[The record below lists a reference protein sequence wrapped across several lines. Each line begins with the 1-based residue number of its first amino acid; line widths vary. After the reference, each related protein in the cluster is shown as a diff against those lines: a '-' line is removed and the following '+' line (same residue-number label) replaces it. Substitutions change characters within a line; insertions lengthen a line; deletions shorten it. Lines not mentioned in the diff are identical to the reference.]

1 MFKKLCLLAAIVL
14 VGSEVFA
21 IDAVIRGVRLTGSG
35 CEASTATASITP
47 DGQILSV
54 LFDNYSAEIGTGS
67 VNPNSTV
74 SQKDCHILIDMDVP
88 FGQQYAL
95 QQTDYRGFAAL
106 PANAFGFHRFTQ
118 IIPGA
123 PIASMREAQLKGPT
137 ATNYEVSIAQKPG
150 RMTYSPCNQRQQ
162 TVDLFSQLMVSYL
175 PNTRERMKAQINLD
189 STDTNVNTS
198 FRLNW
203 RACR

>member
-1 MFKKLCLLAAIVL
+1 MAVMVL
-14 VGSEVFA
+14 VSTEVFA
-21 IDAVIRGVRLTGSG
+21 LDATIRGVRLSGSG
-35 CEASTATASITP
+35 CGPASATASITP

-54 LFDNYSAEIGTGS
+54 LFDNYSAEIGIGS
-67 VNPNSTV
+67 TNPSSTV

-88 FGQQYAL
+88 AGMQYAL

-118 IIPGA
+118 VIPGA

-137 ATNYEVSIAQKPG
+137 AANYEVSIAQKPG
-150 RMTYSPCNQRQQ
+150 RMTYSTCNQRSQ

-175 PNTRERMKAQINLD
+175 PNSRDRLKAQINLD
-189 STDTNVNTS
+189 STDTNVNST
-198 FRLNW
+198 FRLSW